1 MYNTGLE
8 ITVGKWTLTNGDV
21 ILSYEILLLLG
32 TMTNNKIF
40 EKFMW
45 EIFCGFIEHLKQE
58 SFCTILILTNFI
70 KICPF

>member
-21 ILSYEILLLLG
+21 ILSDEILLLLG

-45 EIFCGFIEHLKQE
+45 EIFSVVLLSI
-58 SFCTILILTNFI
+58 
-70 KICPF
+70 

>member
-1 MYNTGLE
+1 MQLTIYNTGLE

-21 ILSYEILLLLG
+21 ILSDEILLLLG

-45 EIFCGFIEHLKQE
+45 EIFSVVLLSI
-58 SFCTILILTNFI
+58 
-70 KICPF
+70 